1 MTTINVYK
9 NSKCFVFVFL
19 YHKIDSFELFGLFVH
34 YTAFI
39 IPMNTLPAC
48 AEPKHREEDQTKEK
62 RDDELNQ
69 PNISQKYELSQSV
82 IADLEKKGYEL
93 ITGKLNKEP
102 VQDVGQKLMN
112 FMQDGAKD
120 FEQRTG
126 RKMTYA
132 EMRAAWG

>member
-1 MTTINVYK
+1 
-9 NSKCFVFVFL
+9 
-19 YHKIDSFELFGLFVH
+19 
-34 YTAFI
+34 
-39 IPMNTLPAC
+39 MNTMNAC
-48 AEPKHREEDQTKEK
+48 AEPKHREEDQPSTKEE
-62 RDDELNQ
+62 REDELNQ
-69 PNISQKYELSQSV
+69 PNISQKYESSQSV

-93 ITGKLNKEP
+93 ITGKSDKKP

>member
-1 MTTINVYK
+1 MNTIN
-9 NSKCFVFVFL
+9 
-19 YHKIDSFELFGLFVH
+19 
-34 YTAFI
+34 
-39 IPMNTLPAC
+39 AC

-62 RDDELNQ
+62 REDELNQ
-69 PNISQKYELSQSV
+69 PNISQKYESSQCV
-82 IADLEKKGYEL
+82 IADLEQKGYEL
-93 ITGKLNKEP
+93 ITRKSDKEP